1 MRKSSVRRHTI
12 RAALIAL
19 AAGGLVAVGNP
30 APRVAH
36 DAEVA
41 MASAG
46 QLAQQGALAVTTSLR
61 S

>member
-1 MRKSSVRRHTI
+1 MRQRTI

-19 AAGGLVAVGNP
+19 AAGGIVAVANP

-41 MASAG
+41 MTSAG
-46 QLAQQGALAVTTSLR
+46 HLAQQGAIAVTTRLR
-61 S
+61 G

>member
-1 MRKSSVRRHTI
+1 MRRQSTRRQTI
-12 RAALIAL
+12 RAALFAL

-36 DAEVA
+36 AAELA

-46 QLAQQGALAVTTSLR
+46 QLAQQGAVAVTTRLR
-61 S
+61 G

>member
-1 MRKSSVRRHTI
+1 MRQRTI

-19 AAGGLVAVGNP
+19 AAGGLVAVANP
-30 APRVAH
+30 APRVAR

-46 QLAQQGALAVTTSLR
+46 QLAQQGAMAVTTRLR
-61 S
+61 G

>member
-1 MRKSSVRRHTI
+1 MRQRTI

-19 AAGGLVAVGNP
+19 ATGGLVAVANP

-36 DAEVA
+36 DAKVA

-46 QLAQQGALAVTTSLR
+46 RLAVQGADAMTGALQG
-61 S
+61 